1 MAGRSKYL
9 DPSKVPLKQRPQG
22 NIWAILVQITQFMLL
37 LAFVAA
43 LVLCFLPVIQEMHDQ
58 RERLEMAKNRTAE
71 GQAAG
76 ENKRREIE
84 LLKHNEAYVLRLA
97 RDKLNLGRPG
107 EVIFRFDPYRPED
120 EPPSGHP

>member
-1 MAGRSKYL
+1 
-9 DPSKVPLKQRPQG
+9 
-22 NIWAILVQITQFMLL
+22 MLL

-43 LVLCFLPVIQEMHDQ
+43 LVLCFLPVIQEMQDQ

-84 LLKHNEAYVLRLA
+84 LLKHNEDYVMRLA

-120 EPPSGHP
+120 EPAERP